1 MKKFYKSTTNKQI
14 SGVLGGVSEIFGI
27 DASILRIVYV
37 ALSFL
42 TSGIFFFIYIAAAVI
57 LPTDED
63 IKFKE

>member
-14 SGVLGGVSEIFGI
+14 SGVLGGISEIFQI
-27 DASILRIVYV
+27 DASILRIAYV
-37 ALSFL
+37 ALSLF
-42 TSGIFFFIYIAAAVI
+42 TSGIFFLIYIAAAII